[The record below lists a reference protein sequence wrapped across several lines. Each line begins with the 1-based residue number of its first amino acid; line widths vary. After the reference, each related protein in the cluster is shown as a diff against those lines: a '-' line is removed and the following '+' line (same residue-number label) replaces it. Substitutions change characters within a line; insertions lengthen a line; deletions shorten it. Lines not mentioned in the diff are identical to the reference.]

1 MTKDSICMD
10 CVSQKRVVYEEEGVE
25 QVERSCKKMAA
36 AGDGSGPVRI
46 LECSEYERKKP
57 SPRARV

>member
-1 MTKDSICMD
+1 MD